1 MTSLPYKGKQS
12 FRHRWE
18 FVSCYVSSRSSLPA
32 PGECRAI
39 RHHAWHVDTAALTYS
54 DGEVR
59 HRVATGLCGL
69 PLRRTA
75 IVCEAA
81 SAQAAL
87 RNEEAR
93 RSGLRVRRSCGKDR
107 LKSAQELHEVLL
119 FLRSQLSAANQVEE
133 FHGVFQG

>member
-81 SAQAAL
+81 YVPGSAYK
-87 RNEEAR
+87 R
-93 RSGLRVRRSCGKDR
+93 RSPPERASCKAKLREGQAKERAGTPRGPSFPAE
-107 LKSAQELHEVLL
+107 SA
-119 FLRSQLSAANQVEE
+119 
-133 FHGVFQG
+133 